1 MEATWRNESSFRKE
15 KRVERGTC
23 RIVEVSK
30 MNADG
35 TLISCR
41 MRELMGEEA
50 DADEEFWKQDFFQES
65 ESDAEFNENSSD
77 GMSDECVKL

>member
-1 MEATWRNESSFRKE
+1 
-15 KRVERGTC
+15 
-23 RIVEVSK
+23 
-30 MNADG
+30 
-35 TLISCR
+35 
-41 MRELMGEEA
+41 MGEEA